1 MSAEGMEWDSRIKRV
16 SLIEKVTTK
25 QRHRK
30 EKWVCHENIW
40 EKSDSGK
47 EISWFK
53 GSEVGIYLAF
63 RKKTTS

>member
-1 MSAEGMEWDSRIKRV
+1 MSAEGVEWDSRIKRV

-30 EKWVCHENIW
+30 EKWVCRENIW

-53 GSEVGIYLAF
+53 GSEVGTCLVF
-63 RKKTTS
+63 RKKTRS

>member
-1 MSAEGMEWDSRIKRV
+1 MSAEGVEWDSRIKRV

-30 EKWVCHENIW
+30 EKWVCRENIW

-47 EISWFK
+47 EISWFINR
-53 GSEVGIYLAF
+53 G
-63 RKKTTS
+63 